1 MSDVEPSPQ
10 QLEAFSKGDMNQPL
24 AMLNLL
30 RFKDVATY
38 EPGSKEPKRSGLE
51 AYMQYGA
58 VAQAKVKEVGGGM
71 IFMSPAQQTFIGPA
85 DAKWDVVA
93 LVYYPSRAAFLRM
106 IAMPDYEAATYH
118 RRAGLAATQLIQC
131 DGTNVTPPKQ

>member
-10 QLEAFSKGDMNQPL
+10 QLEAFTKGDMKQPL

-38 EPGSKEPKRSGLE
+38 EPGSKESKRSGLE
-51 AYMQYGA
+51 AYILYGA
-58 VAQAKVKEVGGGM
+58 VAQAKVKEVGGDM
-71 IFMSPAQQTFIGPA
+71 FFTSLAQQTLIGPA
-85 DAKWDVVA
+85 DVKWDVVA
-93 LVYYPSRAAFLRM
+93 LVYYPTREAFLRM
-106 IAMPDYEAATYH
+106 IAMPDYQAATYH

-131 DGTNVTPPKQ
+131 DGTNVTLPKK

>member
-10 QLEAFSKGDMNQPL
+10 QLEAFSKGDMKQPL

-30 RFKDVATY
+30 RFKEVATY
-38 EPGSKEPKRSGLE
+38 DAGSKEPKRSGLE
-51 AYMQYGA
+51 AYMLYGA
-58 VAQAKVKEVGGGM
+58 VAQAKVKEVGGEM

-93 LVYYPSRAAFLRM
+93 LVYYPTRAAFLRM

-118 RRAGLAATQLIQC
+118 RRAGIAATQLIQC
-131 DGTNVTPPKQ
+131 DGTNVTLPKK

>member
-1 MSDVEPSPQ
+1 MSDVEPTEK
-10 QLEAFSKGDMNQPL
+10 QLEMFSKGDMKQPL

-38 EPGSKEPKRSGLE
+38 EPGTKEPKRSGLE
-51 AYMQYGA
+51 AYMLYGA
-58 VAQAKVKEVGGGM
+58 VAQQKVAEVGGQM
-71 IFMSPAQQTFIGPA
+71 IFTSLAQQTFIGGA

-93 LVYYPSRAAFLRM
+93 LVYYPSREAFLRM
-106 IAMPDYEAATYH
+106 LAMPDYQAATHH

-131 DGTNVTPPKQ
+131 DGSNVTLPKK